1 MTKDSKETDEF
12 RESYRLAPGFNVEL
26 SNIRGP
32 VDIECHDNDEAQVHI
47 VSHAAT
53 RTDLDQG
60 KATVEQNENTLT
72 VRGAAQG
79 RAAQEVRLKLPRHIA
94 LAVDAIRGPLR
105 IGEVAGP
112 VTVNSISGPC
122 HIAGT
127 NGALTVKSVSGPIE
141 VGRLN
146 GALSVSSVSGPVT
159 AGIAA
164 LDENG
169 VHIKNIS
176 GPVTLL
182 FEDQVDADMIVEH
195 VSGKISIKVEGAVRK
210 ESKDGSSVHVVVGEG
225 KSPVSIS
232 SISGPVRIKRR
243 G

>member
-12 RESYRLAPGFNVEL
+12 KETYRLAPGVNVEV
-26 SNIRGP
+26 SNIRGV
-32 VDIECHDNDEAQVHI
+32 VDIQCHDTDEAHVHI

-53 RTDLDQG
+53 RADLDQG
-60 KATVEQNENTLT
+60 KVTVEQKENTLA
-72 VRGAAQG
+72 VRGSAHG
-79 RAAQEVRLKLPRHIA
+79 RVGQDVALKLPRHIA
-94 LAVDAIRGPLR
+94 LIVDAIRGPLH
-105 IGEVAGP
+105 IGEVNGP
-112 VTVNSISGPC
+112 VSVNSISGPC
-122 HIAGT
+122 QIAGT
-127 NGALTVKSVSGPIE
+127 NGALTIKSVSGPIE

-146 GALSVSSVSGPVT
+146 GGLNVSSVSGPVT

-169 VHIKNIS
+169 LHIKNIS

-182 FEDQVDADMIVEH
+182 FEDEVNADMIVEH
-195 VSGKISIKVEGAVRK
+195 VSGKISIKVEGAVRN
-210 ESKDGSSVHVVVGEG
+210 ESNDGSCVHVVFGDG
-225 KSPVSIS
+225 QSPVSIS